1 MVYTHHTWM
10 IRSFWWYLLWVIVG
24 GMLFFT
30 IVGPF
35 IVWGLAWLWM
45 AYRIIRGFLDLNNGR
60 PMPV

>member
-1 MVYTHHTWM
+1 MQ
-10 IRSFWWYLLWVIVG
+10 
-24 GMLFFT
+24 FFT